1 MPYSVPPPPPV
12 VNFLSSEESQPAPSS
27 LANSIHP
34 AAPEFSAAPAAIAP
48 AEQLEVKAASGLG
61 EPLQRGIAQPDSSA
75 SVQPIRYSSSVIPE
89 LRSIEPSSGAE
100 ASGEQ
105 SAVPSRQALP
115 GQAFPQPT
123 ADRNAA
129 APVTASQL
137 PEITALT
144 QEAIAQS
151 SELSQSNSTETSSP
165 VSSPA
170 SSADRVV
177 GQSLPFPAPASPN
190 QPLPDAQSPAPAQS
204 LPSGSTPVPLPTAP
218 SPPVTSPPESS
229 NGQTLTIP
237 GQGAGTPATGQPP
250 RRTPRRSRLP
260 VDRTAAAE
268 VIELNADRQEFD
280 QLQHVFTAE
289 GHAVMRF
296 RRSVLAADRIQVNLP
311 NRIAVAEGNVSLTRG
326 QQVLQGNRFEYNFV
340 QGEGSIFGAGG
351 QLNIPA
357 ASSDVATTL
366 PSDVNGGVNPTQSV
380 GSQVIINQPLQV
392 QGSRVGITLGVS
404 GGNRA
409 NLPAFGGQVNRL
421 RYEAD
426 RIDFSPDGWV
436 GTNVRI
442 TNDPFSPPELEVRS
456 RHVTFRR
463 ISQTASELRASNPRV
478 VFDQGFSLPLFRNR
492 IVFDSRKRQPGLV
505 QFGFDQTDRGGF
517 FIERPFEVLNTP
529 GVSLT
534 VTPQILLQRAY
545 DHGFDFANGSAYGLR
560 SELSAILSPTTTL
573 TGNVVATSLD
583 LGKLQ
588 DNLRA
593 SLRAQQLLGGGYRLT
608 GEYTYRDRLFNGS
621 LGFQNVQSSLG
632 IVLTSPNIPLGD
644 TGINF
649 SYQGSIQFIN
659 ANTDRANL
667 QNANNRANLTRYQ
680 VSAALSRGIYLWT
693 GKALPPTATEG
704 LRYTPNPILPYVAL
718 FTGVRGVYTAY
729 SSGDTQNSLEGT
741 IALSGQFGH
750 FSKDFLDYTAFRLS
764 YSNTALDG
772 SSPFLFDRFADEQT
786 ASLGFTQQIFGPITF
801 GIQTSLNLGTS
812 RTIDTVYT
820 LEYSRRTYTIDLSY
834 SPVRRSA
841 ALTLR
846 VSDFNWLGDP
856 GRFSGL
862 GANSVRGGVQQSGQ

>member
-1 MPYSVPPPPPV
+1 M
-12 VNFLSSEESQPAPSS
+12 PSS
-27 LANSIHP
+27 FAHSIHP
-34 AAPEFSAAPAAIAP
+34 TAPEFSAAPVAIAS
-48 AEQLEVKAASGLG
+48 AEPQLEAETADGLG
-61 EPLQRGIAQPDSSA
+61 DPLQRGIAQPDSSA
-75 SVQPIRYSSSVIPE
+75 SSQSIHYGGSVIPD
-89 LRSIEPSSGAE
+89 LRAIVPSSGAE
-100 ASGEQ
+100 ARFGQ
-105 SAVPSRQALP
+105 NAVSPRPPVS
-115 GQAFPQPT
+115 GQAVSGQAVSGQASSPPS
-123 ADRNAA
+123 ADRHAS

-137 PEITALT
+137 PEMAALM
-144 QEAIAQS
+144 QEVIAQG
-151 SELSQSNSTETSSP
+151 SELSGGLSQSDSLETSPPETSLP
-165 VSSPA
+165 ERNPANSS
-170 SSADRVV
+170 DRV
-177 GQSLPFPAPASPN
+177 GDQSLPFPAPASPN

-204 LPSGSTPVPLPTAP
+204 LPLPSSGSTPVPLPTAP
-218 SPPVTSPPESS
+218 APPPAPATPS
-229 NGQTLTIP
+229 NGSTLTIP
-237 GQGAGTPATGQPP
+237 GQGSGAPGQPP
-250 RRTPRRSRLP
+250 RRTPRRARPP
-260 VDRTAAAE
+260 VDRAAAAE
-268 VIELNADRQEFD
+268 VIELDADRQEFD

-357 ASSDVATTL
+357 AAGDLATTL
-366 PSDVNGGVNPTQSV
+366 PSDVGTGVNPTQSV

-392 QGSRVGITLGVS
+392 QGSSGGITVGISRGS
-404 GGNRA
+404 RSNRQA
-409 NLPAFGGQVNRL
+409 LGGQVNRL

-426 RIDFSPDGWV
+426 RIDFTPDGWV

-463 ISQTASELRASNPRV
+463 ISQTASELRARNPRV

-505 QFGFDQTDRGGF
+505 QFGFDQRDRGGF

-529 GVSLT
+529 AVSLT
-534 VTPQILLQRAY
+534 ITPQILLQRAY
-545 DHGFDFANGSAYGLR
+545 DNGFDFANGSAYGLR
-560 SELSAILSPTTTL
+560 AQLSATLSPTTTL
-573 TGNVVATSLD
+573 TGDFVTTSLD
-583 LGKLQ
+583 FGKLE
-588 DNLRA
+588 DNLRT
-593 SLRAQQLLGGGYRLT
+593 SLRAQQLLGGGYTLAA
-608 GEYTYRDRLFNGS
+608 EYIYRDRLFNGS
-621 LGFQNVQSSLG
+621 LGFQNVQSSVG
-632 IVLTSPNIPLGD
+632 FVLTSPNIVLGN

-649 SYQGSIQFIN
+649 SYQGGIQFIT
-659 ANTDRANL
+659 ANTDRADL
-667 QNANNRANLTRYQ
+667 QNPNNRVDLTRYQ
-680 VSAALSRGIYLWT
+680 ASAALSRGFYLWT
-693 GKALPPTATEG
+693 GRALPPTATEG

-718 FTGVRGVYTAY
+718 STGVRGVFSAY
-729 SSGDTQNSLEGT
+729 SSGDTQSSLEGT

-772 SSPFLFDRFADEQT
+772 SSPFLFDRVADEQT
-786 ASLGFTQQIFGPITF
+786 VSLGFTQQIFGPITF

-834 SPVRRSA
+834 SPVRKSA

-846 VSDFNWLGDP
+846 ISDFNWLGDP

-862 GANSVRGGVQQSGQ
+862 GANSVRGGAQQSGQ